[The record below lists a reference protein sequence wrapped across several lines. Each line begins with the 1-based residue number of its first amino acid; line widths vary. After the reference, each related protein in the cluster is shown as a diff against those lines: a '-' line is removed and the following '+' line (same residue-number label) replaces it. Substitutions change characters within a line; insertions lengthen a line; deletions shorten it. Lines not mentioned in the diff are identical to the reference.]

1 MSQLI
6 IAFLITLAIFITL
19 FVVIL
24 DDTRVYMYISKI
36 AKVILIV
43 MIICCL
49 MACFIFF
56 NWCNI
61 SLLRDGFC

>member
-1 MSQLI
+1 VGLLV
-6 IAFLITLAIFITL
+6 IAFLLIFYIFI
-19 FVVIL
+19 IL
-24 DDTRVYMYISKI
+24 CIVSLDNTNVHMSKI
-36 AKVILIV
+36 ARVILIV
-43 MIICCL
+43 MVICCL